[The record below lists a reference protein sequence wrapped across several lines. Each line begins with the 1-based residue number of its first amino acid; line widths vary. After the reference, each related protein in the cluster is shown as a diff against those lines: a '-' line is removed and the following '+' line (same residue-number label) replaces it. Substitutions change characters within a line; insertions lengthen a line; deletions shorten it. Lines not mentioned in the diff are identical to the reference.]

1 MTGADVQAV
10 ARWLTAR
17 RPSDAPPGRLAQ
29 GATLGRWRVQAYLG
43 AGLSAEVYRV
53 THVRTG
59 QEGALKLLIDETRGL
74 KERFMAEADAL
85 RVLSLRALPRFL
97 DASEHAG
104 RPFYVMEYL
113 RPLPD
118 PMPRGEVPGFMV
130 RVAQVVQAL
139 HDAGYIHRDL
149 KPGNILRRT
158 SGEPVLIDL
167 GLIKRRG
174 EGVTDSIV
182 RRGRGVSLID
192 GKPVGVGTLDYAAP
206 EQLLKGEATVQSD
219 IFALGKILRSLYE
232 GRPPRSVK
240 PVIRRATRELPSDRF
255 ASAADFAAALRH
267 RNRVWVVGVML
278 VLALLCLL
286 GAGLYS
292 HLRRSPGGVADVVS
306 RIPSPSRAQSVER
319 RPNESEAAYLARML
333 PRAKAGDSAAQ
344 VVVAEAYFYGRGT
357 ETNRTAAAR
366 WYRTAAEA
374 GEADAQASLG
384 LCAFRGYGCEKNN
397 AEAVR
402 WWTQAARQGH
412 LGAMND
418 LAFCYMHG
426 FGVVKDTAEGF
437 RWAMRAAERGHAPSQ
452 TLVGECYLEGRGVE
466 ADAERGE
473 TWLYR
478 AARQGNAR
486 AQMLLR
492 AW

>member
-1 MTGADVQAV
+1 MLEPEVE
-10 ARWLTAR
+10 RWLATR
-17 RPSDAPPGRLAQ
+17 RPRDVPPGRLPQ
-29 GATLGRWRVQAYLG
+29 GATLGRWRVQAFLG

-53 THVRTG
+53 THLRTG
-59 QEGALKLLIDETRGL
+59 QEGALKLLVDGTRGL
-74 KERFMAEADAL
+74 RERFTTEAESIRAL
-85 RVLSLRALPRFL
+85 ALRALPRFL
-97 DASEHAG
+97 DAGEYGG

-113 RPLPD
+113 LPLPD

-130 RVAQVVQAL
+130 RVAWAVQAL

-149 KPGNILRRT
+149 KPGNILRRAN
-158 SGEPVLIDL
+158 GEPVLIDL
-167 GLIKRRG
+167 GLVKRRG
-174 EGVTDSIV
+174 EGVTDPIV
-182 RRGRGVSLID
+182 RQGRGVSLID

-206 EQLLKGEATVQSD
+206 EQLLRGEATVQSD
-219 IFALGKILRSLYE
+219 VFALGKILRSLYE

-255 ASAADFAAALRH
+255 ASAADFATALRH
-267 RNRVWVVGVML
+267 RNRSRLVGACL
-278 VLALLCLL
+278 CFALLCLL
-286 GAGLYS
+286 GVGLES
-292 HLRRSPGGVADVVS
+292 FLRPSPRRTDA
-306 RIPSPSRAQSVER
+306 RAPQATSPSRARSVER

-344 VVVAEAYFYGRGT
+344 VAVAEAYFYGRGT
-357 ETNRTAAAR
+357 ETNRMAAAR

-426 FGVVKDTAEGF
+426 FGVAKDAAEGF
-437 RWAMRAAERGHAPSQ
+437 RWAMRAAACGHAPSQ

>member
-1 MTGADVQAV
+1 MLEASVE
-10 ARWLTAR
+10 RWLATR
-17 RPSDAPPGRLAQ
+17 RPSDAPQGRLAQ

-59 QEGALKLLIDETRGL
+59 QEGALKLLVDGTRGL
-74 KERFMAEADAL
+74 KERFASEADAL

-97 DASEHAG
+97 DAGEQDG
-104 RPFYVMEYL
+104 RLFYVMEYL
-113 RPLPD
+113 QPLPD
-118 PMPRGEVPGFMV
+118 PLPRGEVPDFMA
-130 RVAQVVQAL
+130 RVAAAVQAL

-149 KPGNILRRT
+149 KPGNILRRAD
-158 SGEPVLIDL
+158 GEPVLIDL
-167 GLIKRRG
+167 GLVKRRG
-174 EGVTDSIV
+174 ARVTDPIV
-182 RRGRGVSLID
+182 RQGHGVSLID

-206 EQLLKGEATVQSD
+206 EQLLKGEASVQSD
-219 IFALGKILRSLYE
+219 VFALGKILRSLYE
-232 GRPPRSVK
+232 GRPPQSVK

-255 ASAADFAAALRH
+255 ASAAAFAAALRH
-267 RNRVWVVGVML
+267 RNRPWVVGAIL
-278 VLALLCLL
+278 FFGLLCLL
-286 GAGLYS
+286 GAGLIPL
-292 HLRRSPGGVADVVS
+292 LRRSPEPAVGVA
-306 RIPSPSRAQSVER
+306 PQTSPLRARATEP

-333 PRAKAGDSAAQ
+333 PRARAGEAAAQ
-344 VVVAEAYFYGRGT
+344 VAVAEAYFYGRGT
-357 ETNRTAAAR
+357 ATNRTAAAR

-374 GEADAQASLG
+374 GAADAQASLG

-402 WWTQAARQGH
+402 WWTKAARQGH

-426 FGVVKDTAEGF
+426 FGVAKDAAEGF

-466 ADAERGE
+466 ADVERGE

>member
-1 MTGADVQAV
+1 MLEASVE
-10 ARWLTAR
+10 RWLATR
-17 RPSDAPPGRLAQ
+17 RPEGASPSRLSPGARVE
-29 GATLGRWRVQAYLG
+29 GWRVQAYLG

-59 QEGALKLLIDETRGL
+59 QEGALKLLVDETRGL
-74 KERFMAEADAL
+74 KDRFAAEADAL
-85 RVLSLRALPRFL
+85 RVLSLRVLPRFL
-97 DASEHAG
+97 DAGKHEG

-113 RPLPD
+113 QPLPD
-118 PMPRGEVPGFMV
+118 PLPRGEVPGFMV
-130 RVAQVVQAL
+130 RVAQAVQAL

-149 KPGNILRRT
+149 KPGNILRRAN
-158 SGEPVLIDL
+158 GEPVLIDL

-174 EGVTDSIV
+174 LGVTDPIV
-182 RRGRGVSLID
+182 RHGRGGVSLID

-206 EQLLKGEATVQSD
+206 EQLLKGEASVQSD
-219 IFALGKILRSLYE
+219 VFALGKILRSLYE
-232 GRPPRSVK
+232 GRPPHSVQ

-267 RNRVWVVGVML
+267 RNRAWVVGAIL
-278 VLALLCLL
+278 FFGLLCLL
-286 GAGLYS
+286 GAGLIPL
-292 HLRRSPGGVADVVS
+292 LRRSPEPAVGVA
-306 RIPSPSRAQSVER
+306 PQTSPLRARATEP

-333 PRAKAGDSAAQ
+333 PRARAGEAAAQ
-344 VVVAEAYFYGRGT
+344 VAVAEAYFYGRGAA
-357 ETNRTAAAR
+357 TNRTAAAR

-374 GEADAQASLG
+374 GAADAQASLG

-402 WWTQAARQGH
+402 WWTKAARQGH

-418 LAFCYMHG
+418 LAFCHMHG
-426 FGVVKDTAEGF
+426 FGVAKDAAEGF

-466 ADAERGE
+466 ADVERGE

>member
-1 MTGADVQAV
+1 MTVADVQTV
-10 ARWLTAR
+10 ERWLTAR
-17 RPSDAPPGRLAQ
+17 RSHDVSPGRLAQ

-59 QEGALKLLIDETRGL
+59 QEGALKLLVDETRGL
-74 KERFMAEADAL
+74 KERFAAEADAL
-85 RVLSLRALPRFL
+85 RVLSLRVLPRFL
-97 DASEHAG
+97 GAGEYEG

-113 RPLPD
+113 QPLPD
-118 PMPRGEVPGFMV
+118 PLPRGEVPGFMV
-130 RVAQVVQAL
+130 RVAQAVQAL

-149 KPGNILRRT
+149 KPGNILRRAN
-158 SGEPVLIDL
+158 GEPVLIDL

-174 EGVTDSIV
+174 LGVTDPIV
-182 RRGRGVSLID
+182 RHGRGVSLID

-206 EQLLKGEATVQSD
+206 EQLLKGEASVQSD
-219 IFALGKILRSLYE
+219 VFALGKILRSLYE
-232 GRPPRSVK
+232 GRPPYSVQ

-267 RNRVWVVGVML
+267 RNRPWVVGAIL
-278 VLALLCLL
+278 FFVLTCLL
-286 GAGLYS
+286 GAGLIPL
-292 HLRRSPGGVADVVS
+292 LRRSPEPAVGVA
-306 RIPSPSRAQSVER
+306 PQTSPPRVRATEP

-333 PRAKAGDSAAQ
+333 PRARAGEAAAQ
-344 VVVAEAYFYGRGT
+344 VAVAEAYFYGRGT
-357 ETNRTAAAR
+357 ATNRTAAAR

-374 GEADAQASLG
+374 GAADAQASLG

-402 WWTQAARQGH
+402 WWTKAARQGH

-426 FGVVKDTAEGF
+426 FGVVKDAAEGF

-452 TLVGECYLEGRGVE
+452 TLVGECYLEGRGIE
-466 ADAERGE
+466 ADVERGE